1 MFKISEANALE
12 EYSPSNQQYHKN
24 DVNFK
29 QSNVSQ
35 IQLEFV
41 HKNIGLLNCFA
52 VTEILIWTFLELYK
66 SQPLSKR
73 LLFNPIHN
81 YNI

>member
-35 IQLEFV
+35 IQLELYIKTSDFS
-41 HKNIGLLNCFA
+41 IALQLLKF
-52 VTEILIWTFLELYK
+52 
-66 SQPLSKR
+66 
-73 LLFNPIHN
+73 
-81 YNI
+81 